1 MGLFSRRRPAPP
13 AEEASDAGAPHV
25 PGVAEV
31 HARLKDARSTRLMH
45 PRRMRAGQLR
55 ALDRLLEENTQD
67 LLEALEADLG
77 KHPAEARLTELEL
90 LKDEIHHAQLYLTE
104 WMEAKHV
111 KVPLALQPAMGKTEA
126 QPKGMVLIIGA
137 WNYPV
142 QLLLSPLVGA
152 LAAGNTV
159 ALKPS
164 ELAPATSALLA
175 RLVPRYLDRR
185 VVAVVEGG
193 PDVAQSLLEQ
203 PWDHILFTGSERVG
217 RIVARAAAEHLTPV
231 TLELGGKCPAV
242 VGDGNMA
249 AVARRIAH
257 GKFINAGQT
266 CTAPDYVLLVG
277 ADAQRLPAQLVRALA
292 SFYGKN
298 PAKNRDY
305 GRIVNR
311 AAFDRLVRYIEDAE
325 IDPNVTVVGG
335 DFDAESLYIEPT
347 LLLGV
352 SPDDAVMQEEIF
364 GPILP
369 ILSVESFDAALE
381 FIAAR
386 PEPLAAY
393 LFSDRP
399 RWHTAFEDRVRAGG
413 IAYNVCNLHVA
424 VPTLPFGG
432 VGASGM
438 GSYHGRYGFATF
450 SQLRPVLSKTAMVDT
465 LRIAY
470 PPYRRGK
477 AHVMRTVRAGSAKQ
491 AAAARQTGGAP
502 SLLEG
507 DGGADGAEPSAG
519 GHREIGPE
527 SPA

>member
-1 MGLFSRRRPAPP
+1 MGLFSRRRPAQP
-13 AEEASDAGAPHV
+13 AEDAYDADAPHV

-31 HARLKDARSTRLMH
+31 HARLKDAKSTRLMH

-55 ALDRLLEENTQD
+55 ALERLLEENTQD
-67 LLEALEADLG
+67 LLAALESDLG

-104 WMEAKHV
+104 WMEPKHV
-111 KVPLALQPAMGKTEA
+111 KVPLALQPAMAKTEP
-126 QPKGMVLIIGA
+126 QPKGMVLILGA

-152 LAAGNTV
+152 LAAGNAV

-164 ELAPATSALLA
+164 ELAPTTSALLS
-175 RLVPRYLDRR
+175 RLVPQYLDRR
-185 VVAVVEGG
+185 AVAVVEGG

-203 PWDHILFTGSERVG
+203 PWDHIFFTGGERVG

-249 AVARRIAH
+249 AVARRLAH

-266 CTAPDYVLLVG
+266 CTAPDYALLVG
-277 ADAQRLPAQLVRALA
+277 ADAQRLPAQLTRAIA

-298 PAKNRDY
+298 PAKSRDY

-335 DFDAESLYIEPT
+335 SFDAESLYIEPT
-347 LLLGV
+347 LLVGV
-352 SPDDAVMQEEIF
+352 SPDDAVMQEEVF

-369 ILSVESFDAALE
+369 MISVESLDAALE
-381 FIAAR
+381 FVAAR

-393 LFSDRP
+393 LFSERP
-399 RWHTAFEDRVRAGG
+399 RWHTAFEDRVRAG
-413 IAYNVCNLHVA
+413 AVAFNVCNLHVA

-432 VGASGM
+432 IGASGM

-450 SQLRPVLSKTAMVDT
+450 SQLRPVFSKTAMVDT

-470 PPYRRGK
+470 PPYRQGK

-491 AAAARQTGGAP
+491 AAARHAAGSAAPDASGDAAEEAR
-502 SLLEG
+502 
-507 DGGADGAEPSAG
+507 D
-519 GHREIGPE
+519 
-527 SPA
+527 